1 MSYNYAFHIRY
12 NKQEKKMERDV
23 LRQGI
28 RLSIPDLESQD
39 QLPSATPLPSS
50 LAPVDF
56 PQPFT
61 FLIPENT
68 TGKVRGFG
76 TRPPPPTPPVLP
88 TPPPLPQQLPQP
100 HPIMPTQST
109 ATCIQPE
116 QNRSQFHY
124 QKRKAEK
131 EASGI
136 SVRKYQRSSKP
147 IVCGKCKQT
156 RDPATHRQFFGNWY
170 CQATESQTY
179 ESWRDALNEKKR
191 IQKEKGINFVIIICN
206 ELLFYFELL

>member
-1 MSYNYAFHIRY
+1 
-12 NKQEKKMERDV
+12 MERDV

-28 RLSIPDLESQD
+28 RLYIPDQESQD

-50 LAPVDF
+50 LAQVDF

-68 TGKVRGFG
+68 TGKGKVRGFG
-76 TRPPPPTPPVLP
+76 TRPPSPTVLSTPPQPPPVLP
-88 TPPPLPQQLPQP
+88 QPLP
-100 HPIMPTQST
+100 IPTQST
-109 ATCIQPE
+109 AACIQPPSQ
-116 QNRSQFHY
+116 QNRSQFYY
-124 QKRKAEK
+124 QKRKAVK

-170 CQATESQTY
+170 CQATKS
-179 ESWRDALNEKKR
+179 
-191 IQKEKGINFVIIICN
+191 
-206 ELLFYFELL
+206 